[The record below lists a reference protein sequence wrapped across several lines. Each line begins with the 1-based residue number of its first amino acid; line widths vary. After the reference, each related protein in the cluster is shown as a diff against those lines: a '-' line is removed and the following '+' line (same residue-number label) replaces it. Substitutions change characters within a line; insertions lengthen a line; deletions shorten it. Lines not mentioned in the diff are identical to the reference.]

1 MLYARGAKVHS
12 DFVPR
17 TIDRLDS
24 VVLLFLAKVLIQL
37 ENLHEVLQGNLILS
51 YATQNISKETS

>member
-1 MLYARGAKVHS
+1 MQEELKFIQILCQGQL
-12 DFVPR
+12 
-17 TIDRLDS
+17 IDLT
-24 VVLLFLAKVLIQL
+24 VLLFLAKFLIQL

>member
-1 MLYARGAKVHS
+1 MHKFSNMVENEDNSIFEVVYVLHINSVTNIMLYARGAKVHS

-24 VVLLFLAKVLIQL
+24 VIIF
-37 ENLHEVLQGNLILS
+37 G
-51 YATQNISKETS
+51 